1 MKKNLLVAFFCA
13 TTIVGCLGKN
23 TAKQP
28 SEEIRFGDLTLNRNT
43 LGLTNVIDGKGIIT
57 GTVKNKGGDAFD
69 GISIEIN
76 VYDNSGALTA
86 TTTAVTGG
94 MEPGETWEFETL
106 AAPITSAADLDKVK
120 IVEIW
125 GLKRER

>member
-1 MKKNLLVAFFCA
+1 MKKKLLIALFCA
-13 TTIVGCLGKN
+13 TAIVSCLSEKN
-23 TAKQP
+23 AQQT

-43 LGLTNVIDGKGIIT
+43 LGLTNVIDGKGKIT
-57 GTVKNKGGDAFD
+57 GTVKNKGRDAFD

-125 GLKRER
+125 GLKREH